1 MLFSLLKT
9 FLSFCFF
16 FFFCNVERINRDHYP
31 QHPNQRQALLTF
43 WQSSL
48 NQPTF
53 CIHCCL
59 CSVAMSNYLQ
69 PHGLQNAKLPC
80 SSLSPWVC
88 SNSCLLSRWGH
99 PTISSAFVPFSSCL
113 QACPAS
119 GSFPVSQFFTSGGQS
134 IGVSPSA
141 SSVPVNIRAWL
152 PFRFTGS
159 ISLLHRW
166 FLLSKGFSRVFSST
180 TVWKHPLFSL
190 FLTWIQGSKQGK
202 CNCTHLV
209 DEVLFHTKQ
218 IWLWKKLQKDTCIFH
233 F

>member
-1 MLFSLLKT
+1 MLKLKLQYFGYLMWRTDSLEKILMPGKIEGRRRRVRQRMRCLDGITNWMDMSLSRLWELAMDREAWCAAVHGLAKSWTQLSDWMDYFLMLKYS
-9 FLSFCFF
+9 FLQHYIVF
-16 FFFCNVERINRDHYP
+16 EDRDHYP

-134 IGVSPSA
+134 IGASA
-141 SSVPVNIRAWL
+141 LATVLPVNIQDWL
-152 PFRFTGS
+152 P
-159 ISLLHRW
+159 
-166 FLLSKGFSRVFSST
+166 
-180 TVWKHPLFSL
+180 
-190 FLTWIQGSKQGK
+190 
-202 CNCTHLV
+202 
-209 DEVLFHTKQ
+209 
-218 IWLWKKLQKDTCIFH
+218 
-233 F
+233 